1 LSIPPEL
8 PMRAAA
14 LQTIAAFE
22 RIPDG
27 VIAAIARIA
36 AATIFLRSGL
46 LKIEGWADGVTVA
59 LFRDEYRLPLLP
71 PETAAWLATAAELA
85 LPPLL
90 IVGLATRFAAA
101 ALLAMTLV
109 IQVFVYPNA
118 FDTHGV
124 WAVALLFLMKHGAG
138 PLSLDRL
145 VAPRLPRA

>member
-1 LSIPPEL
+1 
-8 PMRAAA
+8 MRAAA

-145 VAPRLPRA
+145 VATRLPPA